1 MKPYRPCG
9 LDDMPR
15 LSISS
20 SCQLTMTICDVTAF
34 PAATGSGWIV
44 KPSSAVPTAMPVP
57 LLNPSGPFIAE
68 GGQPDP
74 RTGTWANVIHGL
86 AFAPCNLRAR
96 PGEQLDPCRS
106 MSTAARRAKMMAAGR
121 RPELDAPRDCGILA
135 VPPRDRGLRGS
146 LRQVD
151 ARPGHRVQARQA
163 GLIETVDERLEVRQL
178 LRRRLRRIE
187 QGRVHADAQAA
198 AERSSKIVTKR
209 HDIPQG
215 R

>member
-1 MKPYRPCG
+1 
-9 LDDMPR
+9 
-15 LSISS
+15 
-20 SCQLTMTICDVTAF
+20 
-34 PAATGSGWIV
+34 
-44 KPSSAVPTAMPVP
+44 
-57 LLNPSGPFIAE
+57 
-68 GGQPDP
+68 
-74 RTGTWANVIHGL
+74 
-86 AFAPCNLRAR
+86 
-96 PGEQLDPCRS
+96 
-106 MSTAARRAKMMAAGR
+106 MAAGR

-146 LRQVD
+146 LRHVD
-151 ARPGHRVQARQA
+151 ARPVHRVQARQA